1 MKNML
6 FLRFKEQSHMQQRDN
21 LLSLVASV
29 FKRKKQILWLCAI
42 AAIGSVLI
50 SLVLPNY
57 YKSTSVFYAASTDLT
72 RPESLGQ
79 ESKERSIFGIEKD
92 LDKIMNC
99 ASSVELI
106 DHLVESF
113 DLYAHYDI
121 NPDSKKGRFK
131 VREALSGN
139 MELKKSKFE
148 AIELSIED
156 KDPEFSAM
164 LVNAAVEKVNSIAQ
178 GLTKSAQ
185 AKQITSKQ
193 AAIKEKQKSISILSD
208 TLSAL
213 TTRYSIYNVEAQ
225 SESITESLT
234 NITGKLTL
242 VRAKLN
248 SLQQTGY
255 SNRDSINYIKAQVQG
270 LEEQLIY
277 IESTAD
283 NFNRGSSL
291 VNAVTQELDIA
302 QSVVAQ
308 DQERLK
314 QLEAAYR
321 FDAPMVLVLEKGEVP
336 IIKSKPRR
344 SLLVIGAVFITFIFS
359 VIFAILIDVYKD
371 INWKEIVNAK

>member
-1 MKNML
+1 ML